1 MNEERKQI
9 PLLNSILIILHYA
22 LGYNFLYPRL
32 LVYLYRNGYIGDGY
46 LVQILI
52 YVFMLVTTVLLAQDF
67 IAYGIRKFMSDVSK
81 NLMIV
86 AKSIARMF
94 LLTIPVSVIIYFIS
108 GLSTSSNQ
116 SMVDTLK
123 QENMLY
129 LIFASVIFA
138 PIVEEMVFRGSIY
151 NLCKKHVGKLWA
163 MIIAS
168 FLFGFLHVYDS
179 LLSGNYA
186 DLIYIF
192 LYGGLGFIINM
203 AYENSDSIICA
214 ILIHMLNNSLGLFL

>member
-9 PLLNSILIILHYA
+9 PLINSILIILHYA

-46 LVQILI
+46 LAQIVI
-52 YVFMLVTTVLLAQDF
+52 YLFILVTTVLLSYDF
-67 IAYGIRKFMSDVSK
+67 INYGIKKFAENVKK
-81 NLMIV
+81 NLITV
-86 AKSIARMF
+86 IRSLARMF
-94 LLTIPVSVIIYFIS
+94 IVTIPASMIIYFVT
-108 GLSTSSNQ
+108 GLSTSNNQ
-116 SMVDTLK
+116 SMVDTIK

-129 LIFASVIFA
+129 LIFASVVFA

-151 NLCKKHVGKLWA
+151 NLCKKHVGKTRA

-179 LLSGNYA
+179 LLNGNFT

-192 LYGGLGFIINM
+192 LYGGLGLIINL
-203 AYENSDSIICA
+203 AYEESDTIVCP
-214 ILIHMLNNSLGLFL
+214 ILIHMLNNTLGLFL